1 MRVSG
6 TAEDIPRSR
15 SSESLSVGCTC
26 ERDQGWLPDVRSPSR
41 LALRH
46 ARGAAQRR
54 RGQPDGHRHG
64 NPDGLEDPVLRLYG
78 PLEPYFDKT
87 WQPGDIE
94 VVQ

>member
-1 MRVSG
+1 MVAGR
-6 TAEDIPRSR
+6 AQNHAR
-15 SSESLSVGCTC
+15 
-26 ERDQGWLPDVRSPSR
+26 R